1 MLPASML
8 LPFDR
13 DRLRERNAIDLAQEI
28 EEAQRRSTPERFE
41 QTLELSELVR
51 ALAEATGV
59 EVPDDLAEKAR
70 LYAEPLRVATRR
82 R

>member
-1 MLPASML
+1 MI
-8 LPFDR
+8 LPFNR
-13 DRLRERNAIDLAQEI
+13 DRLRERNASDLVDEI
-28 EEAQRRSTPERFE
+28 KEARRRSPAERVE
-41 QTLELSELVR
+41 QTLELSDLVR
-51 ALAEATGV
+51 ALAQAAGS

>member
-28 EEAQRRSTPERFE
+28 EEARRRSTPERFE